1 MKYPRPPA
9 EAQIEELLTTARNNL
24 RVTVE
29 MPFNES
35 QEPYM
40 LSSFVESAKSE
51 CFWMFYR
58 GVGPDSSLLW
68 NMMTDDPGLIHHLM
82 TSQFP
87 ALETGFSSIPKS
99 KEVARAVANYK
110 DVKDAQLPADSEFE
124 MTNTPSP
131 QAYSAAQNFPKS
143 TKPEHDL
150 LTLPDE
156 PAKAKNG
163 PASNEAPMTSAPIP
177 GAPPPVLPVFPH
189 TPSMP
194 NSSPGAGSASNQ
206 VAQAPVAPV
215 FQQPAVPFPQT
226 PGMASAVD
234 VAQAAAHA
242 AAQAA
247 INAAVQAAAHAAAQA
262 AAQAAMAHQPV
273 APMISQP
280 AVATAP
286 QPVSDQSV
294 TPQATNTPAAEAQPS
309 SSAAGQP
316 AFSAPAPAQ
325 ENTAEAPVV
334 PQVPPILQPQAQQ
347 AAQQPPLPFA
357 APGANSNRQNLE
369 PPPGYTPLNLAQGA
383 PLAHTPQIPLSQVV
397 PLSAQ
402 PPGSVASESPEIPS
416 FLKSSPNAPAGAPAA
431 DAGPGAPGADTAPGA
446 QTADA
451 APGAAAPNTPKAASR
466 GTADKTLK
474 LEANAHTAPGRGW
487 LKDDKGTSMVVEP
500 VLDSDSPFVQPKK
513 SPRQTSQKMK
523 ARPMLEGDLTNLQMP
538 TLLQSINMGKMTG
551 RLDLQSG
558 GELAVIYFKEGVPVH
573 CQLRNSEGEN
583 AIIEAI
589 GWDEGEFKFFME
601 SPHHRET
608 IKKRLDHLLM
618 EGAALIDQSKFLKEI
633 GVNLDSYLVRNHA
646 DITEQ
651 LFEEMVA
658 RGAAAEM
665 NLQKMLYQLIDNEST
680 LEDLLRLRPMPKPR
694 WVPVIFNLV
703 TCSLVSF
710 SDRPLHEGGE
720 EAVTEDIDWPAI
732 QAFEDS
738 IKIAETGFLTYPAF
752 VYHLEREYERFE
764 RFQHPFTLIILEVSI
779 KEELSETK
787 DPKVL
792 QDRAV
797 LGQLSTR
804 IEKLKRKTDIAG
816 HFGEN
821 QFALLLLETEGE
833 AGRNFASRLAE
844 AIAMNPFTTDRVEV
858 VRLTV
863 SLGVA
868 SVPETC
874 RDLGRLISLARPQN
888 SQK

>member
-1 MKYPRPPA
+1 MKHPRPPA
-9 EAQIEELLTTARNNL
+9 EAQIEELLATARKNV
-24 RVTVE
+24 RITVE
-29 MPFNES
+29 LPFNES
-35 QEPYM
+35 SEPYM
-40 LSSFVESAKSE
+40 LSSFVESPKAE

-87 ALETGFSSIPKS
+87 ALETGFTSIPKS
-99 KEVARAVANYK
+99 KAVARAVANYK

-124 MTNTPSP
+124 ISPSP
-131 QAYSAAQNFPKS
+131 AAQNFPRS
-143 TKPEHDL
+143 AKPEHDL
-150 LTLPDE
+150 LTLPDS
-156 PAKAKNG
+156 PA
-163 PASNEAPMTSAPIP
+163 PARPSEAPKAAPVP
-177 GAPPPVLPVFPH
+177 GSPLQPLPGL
-189 TPSMP
+189 PSMP
-194 NSSPGAGSASNQ
+194 M
-206 VAQAPVAPV
+206 
-215 FQQPAVPFPQT
+215 PFPQAS
-226 PGMASAVD
+226 GVASAQE
-234 VAQAAAHA
+234 VAA
-242 AAQAA
+242 
-247 INAAVQAAAHAAAQA
+247 AAAQA
-262 AAQAAMAHQPV
+262 AAQAAIQAAVQAAAQAAAQAATQAMGGQ
-273 APMISQP
+273 APL
-280 AVATAP
+280 
-286 QPVSDQSV
+286 
-294 TPQATNTPAAEAQPS
+294 AQP
-309 SSAAGQP
+309 
-316 AFSAPAPAQ
+316 Q
-325 ENTAEAPVV
+325 EP
-334 PQVPPILQPQAQQ
+334 PSQVPPVASTPSHQ
-347 AAQQPPLPFA
+347 
-357 APGANSNRQNLE
+357 SLE
-369 PPPGYTPLNLAQGA
+369 PPPGYTPLSLPHGVH
-383 PLAHTPQIPLSQVV
+383 LAHTPQIPLASMV
-397 PLSAQ
+397 PLTPQAPLPAA
-402 PPGSVASESPEIPS
+402 PPAEQAEIPS
-416 FLKSSPNAPAGAPAA
+416 FLTSGFNSAQTDAAVPANSASVQPALPF
-431 DAGPGAPGADTAPGA
+431 DAPGMKP
-446 QTADA
+446 
-451 APGAAAPNTPKAASR
+451 PHTPSR
-466 GTADKTLK
+466 SNADKTLQ

-487 LKDDKGTSMVVEP
+487 LKDDKGMSMVVEP
-500 VLDSDSPFVQPKK
+500 VADSTSESDSPFVQPKK
-513 SPRQTSQKMK
+513 SPRQTSQKLK
-523 ARPMLEGDLTNLQMP
+523 ARPMLEGDLSNLQMP

-558 GELAVIYFKEGVPVH
+558 GELAVLYFKEGLPIH

-589 GWDEGEFKFFME
+589 GWDEGEFKFYVE
-601 SPHHRET
+601 SPYHRET
-608 IKKRLDHLLM
+608 IKKRLDLLLM

-651 LFEEMVA
+651 LFEEMVS

-710 SDRPLHEGGE
+710 SDRPLHQDGQ
-720 EAVTEDIDWPAI
+720 EAVAEEIDWPAI

-764 RFQHPFTLIILEVSI
+764 RFQHPFTLMILEVSI

-874 RDLGRLISLARPQN
+874 RDLGRLISLARPQI

>member
-1 MKYPRPPA
+1 MKHPRPPA
-9 EAQIEELLTTARNNL
+9 EAQIEELLTTARNNI
-24 RVTVE
+24 RITVE
-29 MPFNES
+29 LPFNES
-35 QEPYM
+35 AEPYM
-40 LSSFVESAKSE
+40 LSSFVESAKAE

-87 ALETGFSSIPKS
+87 ALETGFSPIPKS
-99 KEVARAVANYK
+99 KAVARAVANYK
-110 DVKDAQLPADSEFE
+110 DVKDLQLPADSEFE
-124 MTNTPSP
+124 IADSP
-131 QAYSAAQNFPKS
+131 AAQNFPKS
-143 TKPEHDL
+143 AKPEHDL
-150 LTLPDE
+150 LTLPDPPQ
-156 PAKAKNG
+156 PALPGLPN
-163 PASNEAPMTSAPIP
+163 APFVQAPGMNTP
-177 GAPPPVLPVFPH
+177 GAPAFNP
-189 TPSMP
+189 
-194 NSSPGAGSASNQ
+194 
-206 VAQAPVAPV
+206 
-215 FQQPAVPFPQT
+215 PAVPFPQAA
-226 PGMASAVD
+226 GAASAQD
-234 VAQAAAHA
+234 VAAAAAHA

-247 INAAVQAAAHAAAQA
+247 IQAAVQAAAQAAAHAATQAVNAQA
-262 AAQAAMAHQPV
+262 ASPFQP
-273 APMISQP
+273 PQMQQQ
-280 AVATAP
+280 TAP
-286 QPVSDQSV
+286 
-294 TPQATNTPAAEAQPS
+294 AA
-309 SSAAGQP
+309 
-316 AFSAPAPAQ
+316 
-325 ENTAEAPVV
+325 V
-334 PQVPPILQPQAQQ
+334 P
-347 AAQQPPLPFA
+347 
-357 APGANSNRQNLE
+357 APGASPPNHQNLE
-369 PPPGYTPLNLAQGA
+369 PPPGYTPLNLPNGVH
-383 PLAHTPQIPLSQVV
+383 LAHTPQIPLASVV
-397 PLSAQ
+397 PLSPQVPVPTAPSEPVELPSFLTSAVNAGPSSPAALPAQ
-402 PPGSVASESPEIPS
+402 PPEQAAQPAPSVSP
-416 FLKSSPNAPAGAPAA
+416 F
-431 DAGPGAPGADTAPGA
+431 
-446 QTADA
+446 A
-451 APGAAAPNTPKAASR
+451 APGSKAANTPSR
-466 GTADKTLK
+466 GTADKTLQ
-474 LEANAHTAPGRGW
+474 LEADAHTAPGRGW
-487 LKDDKGTSMVVEP
+487 LKDAKGTSMVVEP
-500 VLDSDSPFVQPKK
+500 VAESAPDADSPFVQPKK
-513 SPRQTSQKMK
+513 SPRQTNQKMK

-558 GELAVIYFKEGVPVH
+558 GELSVVYFKEGLPIH

-583 AIIEAI
+583 ALIEAI
-589 GWDEGEFKFFME
+589 GWDEGEFKFYVE

-608 IKKRLDHLLM
+608 IKKRLDLLLM

-651 LFEEMVA
+651 LFEEMVS

-720 EAVTEDIDWPAI
+720 EAAVEDIDWPAI

-863 SLGVA
+863 RLGVS

-874 RDLGRLISLARPQN
+874 RDLGRLISLARPQI